1 MTQIKIIQYIPEQNE
16 KDFNQLLP
24 AYLKIWNAAENHKH
38 LNHSKHSIDL
48 DTVTKWLRNHIS
60 KNISYYCAVDE
71 KDHILGLSIIQ
82 EHPVIGLRSLGIAVR
97 PESKHRGIGSQLIE
111 HLVGY
116 LKQQDYSSAEV
127 PVFADNIHAL
137 RLLLKLGF
145 IPARMEYHK
154 RYDGT
159 DIVYMKYLSPG

>member
-1 MTQIKIIQYIPEQNE
+1 MTQTKIIQFIPEQNE

-24 AYLKIWNAAENHKH
+24 AYIRIWNAAENHKH

-48 DTVTKWLRNHIS
+48 QTVTKWLHNHITQ
-60 KNISYYCAVDE
+60 KISYYCAVDE
-71 KDHILGLSIIQ
+71 HDAILGLSIIQ

-97 PESKHRGIGSQLIE
+97 PESKHQGVGTQLIG
-111 HLVGY
+111 HLVDY
-116 LKQQDYSSAEV
+116 IKQQDYSSAEV
-127 PVFADNIHAL
+127 PVFADNIRAL

-159 DIVYMKYLSPG
+159 DLVYMKYLST